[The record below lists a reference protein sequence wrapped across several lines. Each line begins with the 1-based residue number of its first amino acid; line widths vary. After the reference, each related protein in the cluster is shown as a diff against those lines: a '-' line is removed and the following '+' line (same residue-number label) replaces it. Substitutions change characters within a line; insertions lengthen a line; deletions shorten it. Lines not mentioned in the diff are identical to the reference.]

1 MTEESR
7 KVLHTQWK
15 ITLPEEKESLS
26 CATRRKLEDI
36 KLNMSDTETFNYYT
50 IPFVYGILKGQRREV
65 TKIAE

>member
-1 MTEESR
+1 MCNKEEAGG
-7 KVLHTQWK
+7 HYF
-15 ITLPEEKESLS
+15 
-26 CATRRKLEDI
+26 